1 MPRLAADQRKITL
14 TVTLSA
20 AQLDMEPLEI
30 AQYVEDAV
38 SAWGGCGHPESP
50 LFEGLSVDAIDF
62 RAQRFEFPKEP
73 GK

>member
-1 MPRLAADQRKITL
+1 MPRLAANQRKITL

-38 SAWGGCGHPESP
+38 SAWGGGGNPESAM
-50 LFEGLSVDAIDF
+50 FDGLHVDAIEF
-62 RAQRFEFPKEP
+62 QGQRFEFANPP
-73 GK
+73 T